1 MRYMHALLIVGE
13 MTSRVVV
20 VLERVHEIV
29 TLVLGPCVLDL
40 HALHSFCYWLMALI
54 RVERVDF
61 LLTLLMRESAHEV
74 VVRLR
79 LLCVIVWLLCA
90 CRLTLHLARHQPA
103 VKLEA
108 IRTELWL

>member
-29 TLVLGPCVLDL
+29 TLVLGPCILDL

-61 LLTLLMRESAHEV
+61 LLT
-74 VVRLR
+74 
-79 LLCVIVWLLCA
+79 C
-90 CRLTLHLARHQPA
+90 
-103 VKLEA
+103 
-108 IRTELWL
+108 